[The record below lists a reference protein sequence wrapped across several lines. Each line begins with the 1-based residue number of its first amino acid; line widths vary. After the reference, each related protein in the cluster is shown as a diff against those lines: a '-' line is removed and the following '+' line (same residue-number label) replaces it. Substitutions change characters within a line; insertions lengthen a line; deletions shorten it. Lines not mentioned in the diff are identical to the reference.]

1 MFQKSADWSKYLE
14 GIPATE
20 FVGYEHLN
28 FSDAKLLKEIDTEE
42 GQKVL
47 IFDKTPFY
55 PEMGGQNG
63 DAGVIELDDGRRL
76 EIVNVQ
82 KVAGVILHF
91 VGEDLAF
98 LKTQEMRLEEKLATL
113 FHHQKISSVLDL
125 GAGNGR
131 RSIFCASYGA
141 KVVAIDNQSKPN
153 RQFPEYL
160 TLHPAIHFFQAD
172 LKELPR
178 PCDQRYDLIL
188 LFNVIIFLK
197 KSFVLSQLLPS
208 ALSQLSQ

>member
-1 MFQKSADWSKYLE
+1 
-14 GIPATE
+14 
-20 FVGYEHLN
+20 
-28 FSDAKLLKEIDTEE
+28 
-42 GQKVL
+42 
-47 IFDKTPFY
+47 
-55 PEMGGQNG
+55 
-63 DAGVIELDDGRRL
+63 
-76 EIVNVQ
+76 
-82 KVAGVILHF
+82 
-91 VGEDLAF
+91 
-98 LKTQEMRLEEKLATL
+98 MRLEEKLATL

-141 KVVAIDNQSKPN
+141 KVVAIDNQSKPD

-197 KSFVLSQLLPS
+197 KSFVLSQLLPY
-208 ALSQLSQ
+208 ALSQLNPGGRLCLTFFFSDDETMGVNQKLSFYTFEDFQLPEGYTVETAEEKYLQDSHLPYGEHQHHLGYLEIIKKQKKSDHIF

>member
-1 MFQKSADWSKYLE
+1 
-14 GIPATE
+14 
-20 FVGYEHLN
+20 
-28 FSDAKLLKEIDTEE
+28 
-42 GQKVL
+42 
-47 IFDKTPFY
+47 
-55 PEMGGQNG
+55 
-63 DAGVIELDDGRRL
+63 
-76 EIVNVQ
+76 
-82 KVAGVILHF
+82 
-91 VGEDLAF
+91 
-98 LKTQEMRLEEKLATL
+98 MRLEERLATL

-125 GAGNGR
+125 GAGDGR

-141 KVVAIDNQSKPN
+141 KVVAIDNQSKPD

-197 KSFVLSQLLPS
+197 KSFVLSQLLPY
-208 ALSQLSQ
+208 ALSQLSQWGMLCLTFFFADDQTMGVNQKLSFYTFEDFKVPQGYCIECQEEQFEQDHHAPYGEHQHHIGYIELAKI